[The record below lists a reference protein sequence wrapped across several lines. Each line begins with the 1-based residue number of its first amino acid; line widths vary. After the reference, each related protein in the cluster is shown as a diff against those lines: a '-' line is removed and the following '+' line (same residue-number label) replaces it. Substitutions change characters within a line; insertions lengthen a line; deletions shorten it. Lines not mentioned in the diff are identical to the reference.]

1 MLNTSELA
9 ATVNHAGCDPYDQV
23 VTIPNDRT
31 NVLLY
36 PSCVVLKQC
45 EVDPARSGGPVAPVT
60 VAAPSVVKTTTAD
73 YCAHKK

>member
-45 EVDPARSGGPVAPVT
+45 GGCCGH
-60 VAAPSVVKTTTAD
+60 PSLACKPTT
-73 YCAHKK
+73 KKEKIIQVWFTLI